1 MFKITPVAEGETDK
15 AARRASR
22 VSFSPG
28 TALALGYRF
37 QVGKKLTGQLQ
48 PRHRLG
54 QVGQLQFRC
63 RLKRQVASVQVQ
75 ISHSSQLHSRCT
87 FQVQTW
93 QVGQLQSRYRF

>member
-37 QVGKKLTGQLQ
+37 QVGKDLADRSASAKAQTRTG
-48 PRHRLG
+48 G
-54 QVGQLQFRC
+54 SASFQVHISGTDLAGRS
-63 RLKRQVASVQVQ
+63 ASVQVQ
-75 ISHSSQLHSRCT
+75 ILDSDLTCMSA
-87 FQVQTW
+87 
-93 QVGQLQSRYRF
+93 